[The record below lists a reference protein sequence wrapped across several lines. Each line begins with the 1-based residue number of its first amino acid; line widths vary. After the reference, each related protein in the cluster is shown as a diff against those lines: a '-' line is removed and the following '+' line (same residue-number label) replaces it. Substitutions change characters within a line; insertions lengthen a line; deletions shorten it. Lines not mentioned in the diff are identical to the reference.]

1 MHYMANMFTFVH
13 VHNVANGLTYGPKS
27 ASNLT
32 DEIQTLL
39 LPLADNKE
47 GFIHS
52 FSVHL
57 ARQITSDRLYK
68 DEVIK
73 FRTCVNYVHDSSYY
87 TEY

>member
-57 ARQITSDRLYK
+57 ARQITSDRPVQGRGDQIQDL
-68 DEVIK
+68 
-73 FRTCVNYVHDSSYY
+73 CQLCS
-87 TEY
+87 